1 MKLYLVHV
9 GFYDVDIGI
18 YELHS
23 NIFVVAE
30 DVFTAKNNIMDRPI
44 FKNRQMH
51 IDGIQ
56 EISSVDGYDIILSKS
71 IDNVSNNKTF
81 GYNDVKNLI

>member
-9 GFYDVDIGI
+9 GFYDNEIGI

-23 NIFVVAE
+23 NILVAAE
-30 DVFTAKNNIMDRPI
+30 NLQAAKQTIKKKKI
-44 FKNRQMH
+44 FIEKRMH

-56 EISSVDGYDIILSKS
+56 EINNVDGYDILLKLN
-71 IDNVSNNKTF
+71 DQTPENKKF
-81 GYNDVKNLI
+81 GYDEVKALG